1 MKALV
6 LAGAILFLAIGTAY
20 AAQPADSDYG
30 SCPTAYVEKATAELR
45 KGLTRPTGEP
55 IVWPPRKFS
64 YRASRSK
71 GGQVLAGYLVPVQY
85 VPSGKAQGWFDET
98 QTWAL
103 LFRNQEI
110 VGKFDPS
117 AVEELVMP
125 APTVSV
131 IKDERDWKIG
141 ASGKLGNIIF
151 QEWVVAGETIHNWTE
166 MVVAETHNNQ
176 PVSIHTF
183 LISKRQSL
191 RRRCANVTQDV
202 ISETTNGTV
211 VERTLMGCTGD
222 RGEEHQIA
230 RLVPG
235 PRSLTNIMYVRTTL
249 FPDRAT
255 KEKWLALLGR
265 ARIGGDC

>member
-6 LAGAILFLAIGTAY
+6 LASAILCAASGTAY
-20 AAQPADSDYG
+20 AAQPVDSDYG

-64 YRASRSK
+64 YKTSR
-71 GGQVLAGYLVPVQY
+71 GQVIAGYLVPVHY
-85 VPSGKAQGWFDET
+85 VPSGKGQGWFDDT

-103 LFRNQEI
+103 LFRNQEV
-110 VGKFDPS
+110 VGRFGPP
-117 AVEELVMP
+117 AVEDLNMP
-125 APTVSV
+125 APSVSV
-131 IKDERDWKIG
+131 FKDERGWRIG
-141 ASGKLGNIIF
+141 DSGKLGKITF
-151 QEWVVAGETIHNWTE
+151 QQWIATSETIHNWTE

-183 LISKRQSL
+183 LISKRGSL

-202 ISETTNGTV
+202 ISETANETV
-211 VERTLMGCTGD
+211 VERTLIGCTGD
-222 RGEEHQIA
+222 RSEEHQIA
-230 RLVPG
+230 RLIRG

-255 KEKWLALLGR
+255 KEKWLGLLGR
-265 ARIGGDC
+265 AQLGGDC